1 LKERKYGK
9 KNVIKVDP
17 LAYNLGLIGIGGI
30 GKSTLAKEV
39 CEKLVGEDGY
49 LIFNLG
55 FEDGIDAIV
64 GAMYEDIP
72 DWDTFEEIT
81 DYIIE
86 NKTTEYKDLKVIVY
100 DTIDEL
106 FKIAEPEVIRLH
118 NSQLTGNDKP
128 AKSIKAAFGG
138 FQGGEDKAIEIIQER
153 IWALKKVGIS
163 MFLIGHTKVKSKTDV
178 NTGAEYDML
187 TTNMMFKYF
196 NAMNTKLH
204 ILGVANIDR
213 EIEQVKTG
221 KKIIVDKTKKEETKG
236 KIKNERRKITFRDDN
251 FNIDS
256 KSRFSDI
263 INEIPF
269 DPDEFIIAITDA
281 IKVEHDKQTDVKS
294 IEETKVIQE
303 KEKEKIIEKN
313 NEKNKEELNQ
323 KELEKIIISLKEYI
337 KSNKTDSSKIKPL
350 MTLAKELGYAN
361 PTAVTDLED
370 AKKIWDLTLTK

>member
-1 LKERKYGK
+1 MKERKYGK

-64 GAMYEDIP
+64 GAVYEDIP

-128 AKSIKAAFGG
+128 TKSIKAAFGG
-138 FQGGEDKAIEIIQER
+138 LSA
-153 IWALKKVGIS
+153 A
-163 MFLIGHTKVKSKTDV
+163 
-178 NTGAEYDML
+178 
-187 TTNMMFKYF
+187 
-196 NAMNTKLH
+196 
-204 ILGVANIDR
+204 
-213 EIEQVKTG
+213 
-221 KKIIVDKTKKEETKG
+221 
-236 KIKNERRKITFRDDN
+236 
-251 FNIDS
+251 
-256 KSRFSDI
+256 
-263 INEIPF
+263 
-269 DPDEFIIAITDA
+269 
-281 IKVEHDKQTDVKS
+281 
-294 IEETKVIQE
+294 
-303 KEKEKIIEKN
+303 
-313 NEKNKEELNQ
+313 
-323 KELEKIIISLKEYI
+323 
-337 KSNKTDSSKIKPL
+337 
-350 MTLAKELGYAN
+350 
-361 PTAVTDLED
+361 
-370 AKKIWDLTLTK
+370 

>member
-1 LKERKYGK
+1 MLLE
-9 KNVIKVDP
+9 I
-17 LAYNLGLIGIGGI
+17 
-30 GKSTLAKEV
+30 
-39 CEKLVGEDGY
+39 
-49 LIFNLG
+49 
-55 FEDGIDAIV
+55 ID
-64 GAMYEDIP
+64 
-72 DWDTFEEIT
+72 
-81 DYIIE
+81 
-86 NKTTEYKDLKVIVY
+86 
-100 DTIDEL
+100 
-106 FKIAEPEVIRLH
+106 LH
-118 NSQLTGNDKP
+118 V
-128 AKSIKAAFGG
+128 
-138 FQGGEDKAIEIIQER
+138 QGGEDKVIEIIQER

-163 MFLIGHTKVKSKTDV
+163 MFLVGHTKVKSKTDV

-370 AKKIWDLTLTK
+370 AKKIWELTTK